1 MNFLVGALALMSAL
15 VLTGA
20 AVSVFALQ
28 RVHKLLRDAERRQPA
43 PPAAPPADT
52 SQDLRDAVT
61 ALAAQVHE
69 LQRTPGGAALDP
81 ALPRPGLNLSKRS
94 QALRLHRRGESAEK
108 IATELQ
114 VPRQEVDLLLKV
126 HRIVLST
133 V

>member
-1 MNFLVGALALMSAL
+1 MNFLVGVLSLLSAL

-20 AVSVFALQ
+20 AVSVFAVQ
-28 RVHKLLRDAERRQPA
+28 RAHKLLRDAERRPPDPEPA
-43 PPAAPPADT
+43 PASDA
-52 SQDLRDAVT
+52 SQDLRDAVA

-69 LQRTPGGAALDP
+69 LQRTPAGSALDP

-114 VPRQEVDLLLKV
+114 LPRQEVDLLLKV